1 MNEHI
6 SYLIEVHD
14 DYDASPNDSDC
25 YDAEAKAA
33 FERGE
38 WSYVGVEVH
47 AVREHFE
54 GTVNVQTIA
63 SDSLWAVE
71 PMCDACLVV
80 PAVRWQAYELTRD
93 TIETFSFVILCGECE
108 VGA

>member
-63 SDSLWAVE
+63 SGRD
-71 PMCDACLVV
+71 V